1 MQELLKIRDR
11 IQGEYED
18 AIDRMDVYN
27 EADGLQAALR
37 IIDERI
43 EQIRQALAQNIGG
56 RPPATEEAAS
66 RSQRSRDE
74 NAPDKEADR

>member
-18 AIDRMDVYN
+18 AVDRMDIDN

-37 IIDERI
+37 MIDDRI
-43 EQIRQALAQNIGG
+43 AEIC
-56 RPPATEEAAS
+56 EE
-66 RSQRSRDE
+66 
-74 NAPDKEADR
+74 KGI